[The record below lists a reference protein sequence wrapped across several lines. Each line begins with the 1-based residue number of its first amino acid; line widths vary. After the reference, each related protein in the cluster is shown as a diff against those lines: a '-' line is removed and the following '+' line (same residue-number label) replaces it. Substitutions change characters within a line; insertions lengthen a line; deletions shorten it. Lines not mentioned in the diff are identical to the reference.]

1 MITDFN
7 LLRLYFDVRTLIT
20 LINYGG
26 NKLKMIIFLRVVFVS
41 LLDRGLYMYIH
52 VCTAIL
58 GQKLAKYDIA
68 TIWWF

>member
-1 MITDFN
+1 M
-7 LLRLYFDVRTLIT
+7 
-20 LINYGG
+20 INYGG
-26 NKLKMIIFLRVVFVS
+26 NKLKMIIILRVVCFRFIAQ
-41 LLDRGLYMYIH
+41 DRGLYMYIH